1 MLSCTV
7 QLDILYAL
15 LLQYK
20 SLLIMLQAIEFTIFL
35 QFIVLNVLN
44 EHQQHAT
51 NTAQKHSILQ
61 EVNISTQLYFDLHMS
76 PS

>member
-20 SLLIMLQAIEFTIFL
+20 SLLQAIEFTIFL

-51 NTAQKHSILQ
+51 STAQKHSILQ
-61 EVNISTQLYFDLHMS
+61 EVNISTQLYFVLHMS